1 MTPAARGAL
10 VIPAGLSDAL
20 LCQGKSIATMSVA
33 GLCLPGCCSG
43 RSGGAAARPG
53 QARALSHRCTSS
65 AGVSA
70 RRPTR
75 KGKEVRCWLTARGW
89 RPHAA
94 FFIFFSISTFKLTP
108 CAHNPY
114 GSPWGA
120 CARCPRTGRAH
131 LAQGHELADVVVA
144 PRQLGVFEVGQDL
157 ARPLRR
163 LRPHALCVSV
173 SRLRMGLYCMWACLA
188 CAL

>member
-1 MTPAARGAL
+1 MPRNIDRYYVSCWAVSARLLQRLQWRRCGAAGAG
-10 VIPAGLSDAL
+10 ACAL
-20 LCQGKSIATMSVA
+20 ASVYI
-33 GLCLPGCCSG
+33 LRRCV
-43 RSGGAAARPG
+43 GAAAHPEGKRG
-53 QARALSHRCTSS
+53 SMLADG
-65 AGVSA
+65 AGLA
-70 RRPTR
+70 TP
-75 KGKEVRCWLTARGW
+75 RG
-89 RPHAA
+89 
-94 FFIFFSISTFKLTP
+94 FFHFFSISTFKLTP